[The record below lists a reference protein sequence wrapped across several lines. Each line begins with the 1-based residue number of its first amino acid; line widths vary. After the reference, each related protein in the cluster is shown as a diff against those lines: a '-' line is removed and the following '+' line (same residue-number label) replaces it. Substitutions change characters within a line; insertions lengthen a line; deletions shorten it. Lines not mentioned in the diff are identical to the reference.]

1 MNINRNYLNLTL
13 ILFGIGFVLTF
24 SSLYILNTYL
34 GKNLYL
40 GELPEL
46 LANDFTRVYY
56 FTKHGLS
63 YDYVRNY
70 FPSEPLP
77 YGSLTLIIFKIFS
90 FLPIQISVILF
101 YFIFI
106 VGLLAIHYT
115 LIKNSNYTK
124 LNKIF
129 AIITLSFASC
139 PVIYILDRGNFDM
152 LIYVTLVY
160 AVLNYDKGKTKTF
173 VTLISTVAASKF
185 FPVVFGLLLLRDK
198 KWKMIL
204 LATVITIFL
213 FFAPFFLFQNDFFYN
228 LKGFLFEIKD
238 SKRYFNLMNIS
249 FSYTFK
255 KIIFLFVSKDELSI
269 HWKTFYLYYNVFII
283 LLGIALSFIITFS
296 KRIQKWEIISL
307 ISLYAVLFP
316 HMSAGYKL
324 MIALIPMYYML
335 QEKSTLELNIIVPVY
350 VFSISLIPAFI
361 NLLAKGFHV
370 WIALTVFF
378 TIIFFY
384 LLLKHIFIHLFFYVR
399 SKNN

>member
-124 LNKIF
+124 LNKIYSRVF
-129 AIITLSFASC
+129 LGASNVIIES
-139 PVIYILDRGNFDM
+139 YFD
-152 LIYVTLVY
+152 
-160 AVLNYDKGKTKTF
+160 
-173 VTLISTVAASKF
+173 ISHITSETQFKIGMF
-185 FPVVFGLLLLRDK
+185 NVFK
-198 KWKMIL
+198 KKYQ
-204 LATVITIFL
+204 IFL
-213 FFAPFFLFQNDFFYN
+213 GHHCC
-228 LKGFLFEIKD
+228 K
-238 SKRYFNLMNIS
+238 
-249 FSYTFK
+249 
-255 KIIFLFVSKDELSI
+255 
-269 HWKTFYLYYNVFII
+269 
-283 LLGIALSFIITFS
+283 
-296 KRIQKWEIISL
+296 
-307 ISLYAVLFP
+307 
-316 HMSAGYKL
+316 
-324 MIALIPMYYML
+324 
-335 QEKSTLELNIIVPVY
+335 
-350 VFSISLIPAFI
+350 
-361 NLLAKGFHV
+361 
-370 WIALTVFF
+370 
-378 TIIFFY
+378 
-384 LLLKHIFIHLFFYVR
+384 
-399 SKNN
+399 

>member
-249 FSYTFK
+249 FSYT
-255 KIIFLFVSKDELSI
+255 
-269 HWKTFYLYYNVFII
+269 TTY
-283 LLGIALSFIITFS
+283 
-296 KRIQKWEIISL
+296 
-307 ISLYAVLFP
+307 
-316 HMSAGYKL
+316 
-324 MIALIPMYYML
+324 
-335 QEKSTLELNIIVPVY
+335 TL
-350 VFSISLIPAFI
+350 
-361 NLLAKGFHV
+361 K
-370 WIALTVFF
+370 
-378 TIIFFY
+378 
-384 LLLKHIFIHLFFYVR
+384 
-399 SKNN
+399 